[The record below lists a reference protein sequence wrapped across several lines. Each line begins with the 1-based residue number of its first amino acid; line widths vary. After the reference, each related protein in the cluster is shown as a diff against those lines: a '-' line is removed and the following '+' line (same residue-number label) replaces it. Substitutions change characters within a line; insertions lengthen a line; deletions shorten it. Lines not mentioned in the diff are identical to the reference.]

1 MKHLLFSVIIVVT
14 AWGCGSSETTH
25 EVSTE
30 VPTEV
35 PTELIENVDVQKY
48 FETLD
53 LFIDEFVTV
62 SGKLIKAGQEVEESG
77 GEIGLMDAF
86 NMATSVASSAM
97 TMAPLIEKLAEL
109 EEQSEMM
116 QKELTGEELEEFQT
130 TFINMMVRITEVT
143 AELELLD

>member
-1 MKHLLFSVIIVVT
+1 MKHLFFSLIIVVT
-14 AWGCGSSETTH
+14 AYGCGSGDTSNQETTA
-25 EVSTE
+25 VVTE
-30 VPTEV
+30 IPTA
-35 PTELIENVDVQKY
+35 LSGNVDVQEY

-62 SGKLIKAGQEVEESG
+62 SGELIKAGQEVEESG

-116 QKELTGEELEEFQT
+116 QKELTGEELEAFET

>member
-1 MKHLLFSVIIVVT
+1 
-14 AWGCGSSETTH
+14 
-25 EVSTE
+25 
-30 VPTEV
+30 
-35 PTELIENVDVQKY
+35 
-48 FETLD
+48 
-53 LFIDEFVTV
+53 
-62 SGKLIKAGQEVEESG
+62 
-77 GEIGLMDAF
+77 
-86 NMATSVASSAM
+86 MATSVASSAM